1 VKKYLLII
9 NTKRLYSEEDVH
21 CQITTVKTE
30 LNSPTIQVADR
41 VVAIA
46 ASKGGISALQKVL
59 SHLPADFPGA
69 MIIIQHLSP
78 LFKSHL
84 ANILDRHTPLQVQRA
99 TDGAKLTSGKIY
111 VAPPDHHVIV
121 NENHSIN
128 LSQAAKEHFVRPSAE
143 YTFKSLADNYQ
154 HQAIAVVLTGYDGD
168 GSEGVKKIKA
178 MGGKVIAQDKE
189 TSVVFGMPQSAIET
203 GCVDLVLPLD
213 KIADAIINMVGSR

>member
-1 VKKYLLII
+1 MTIL
-9 NTKRLYSEEDVH
+9 
-21 CQITTVKTE
+21 KTE
-30 LNSPTIQVADR
+30 LNSPTIQVAET

-69 MIIIQHLSP
+69 IIIIQHLSAM
-78 LFKSHL
+78 FKSHL
-84 ANILDRHTPLQVQRA
+84 ADLLNRHSPLQVQRA
-99 TDGAKLTSGKIY
+99 TDGAKLTPGKVY

-121 NENHSIN
+121 NENHSII

-154 HQAIAVVLTGYDGD
+154 HKAIAVVLTGYDGD

-213 KIADAIINMVGSR
+213 KIADGIIKMAGRK